1 MGEII
6 ITGGNGFIGHY
17 LANFF
22 AGQGFKV
29 KALMRA
35 PSDKPFYKNVTPVV
49 IPAYADEGWGGDDV
63 FSKDCIVIH
72 TAGRAHHFGENAENI
87 ALYRNENVAFP
98 LRIARLAHAGG
109 ARHFIFLSSIG
120 AALLEHEI
128 SGGLPREK
136 MWAHHPYRASKLDA
150 EEKLTHL
157 SRELGLKITSLRMP
171 LVYGRG
177 APGNIQTLLSVLK
190 RGLPLP
196 LGSIKNQRA
205 FLSIENVA
213 DFLLHISAKENSS
226 AGIWAIRD
234 ADMPSTPAFIH
245 ALAAAAE
252 YKKPFLFSCPV
263 SLLKALG
270 ALTGRKG
277 QVESLTESLVIDLAP
292 VTEMLGW
299 KPLFDTKTGLSR
311 AFSSKELHERGQTP

>member
-22 AGQGFKV
+22 ASKGFVV
-29 KALMRA
+29 KALMRT
-35 PSDKPFYKNVTPVV
+35 PLDKPFYTNVKPVV
-49 IPAYADEGWGGDDV
+49 IPAYADDRWGGDDV

-72 TAGRAHHFGENAENI
+72 TAGRAHHVGKKAENI
-87 ALYRNENVAFP
+87 EDYRAENVVFS
-98 LRIARLAHAGG
+98 LRMARLAHAGG
-109 ARHFIFLSSIG
+109 ARKFIFLSSIG
-120 AALLEHEI
+120 AELLEHDI
-128 SGGLPREK
+128 ANGLPREN
-136 MWAHHPYRASKLDA
+136 MWAYHPYRASKLDA
-150 EEKLTHL
+150 EEKLEQL
-157 SRELGLKITSLRMP
+157 SRELGFEITSLRMP

-196 LGSIKNQRA
+196 FGSIKNQRA
-205 FLSIENVA
+205 FLSIESLA
-213 DFLLHISAKENSS
+213 DFISHIIIKEVSS
-226 AGIWAIRD
+226 MGVWAIRD
-234 ADMPSTPAFIH
+234 ADMPSTPAFIY
-245 ALAAAAE
+245 ALANAAG
-252 YKKPFLFSCPV
+252 YKKPFLFPCPV
-263 SLLKALG
+263 LLLKALG
-270 ALTGRKG
+270 TLTGRMG

-292 VTEMLGW
+292 VTEKLRW